1 MLRRCLLLMQIS
13 SLLLMSHQGLACRRL
28 KRRTKSILLF
38 SELTQCLSDLW
49 LEILL
54 WRQYLVALSPFI
66 RGIDS
71 WCRIRVLR
79 VRLRSHQRLRLVKD
93 VLWGPWTV
101 LSSRLL
107 REVRLQ
113 SLTVKLSSWLGV
125 LQIISKVTSSWGWIS
140 VVTICT
146 SLIHNISFNS
156 RDLKM

>member
-13 SLLLMSHQGLACRRL
+13 SLLLMSHQSLACWGL
-28 KRRTKSILLF
+28 KRRTESILLF
-38 SELTQCLSDLW
+38 SELTQGLSDLW

-54 WRQYLVALSPFI
+54 WRQYLVTLSSFI

-71 WCRIRVLR
+71 WCRTRVLR
-79 VRLRSHQRLRLVKD
+79 IRLRSHQRLRLVK
-93 VLWGPWTV
+93 VILWGPWAI

-113 SLTVKLSSWLGV
+113 SLTVKLSSWLCV
-125 LQIISKVTSSWGWIS
+125 LQIISEVTSSWCWIS